1 MRLVADS
8 GLWGTGPGHEPL
20 AATPLVALVEVSGA
34 VLSWMVD
41 DPPGDAATRITFT
54 DLSRADWLW
63 RVLGESGH
71 LAVASALEAVGAVGA
86 VAPTTEARPSI
97 ELAGVDIVPGSV
109 DPLRRLAVGHWLRR
123 WWPASRADGIAGLD
137 RALLDVEIA
146 LLTSGAQGYFT
157 DDTLD
162 SDVVGLLA
170 PHASALITHVR
181 DVDPRILDLVRAGAG
196 LADEVG
202 VDAAGWPQLYAALD
216 DSGTILVM
224 PSGRRDD
231 YALAAGAGAGARGA
245 VPIARGVASI
255 SWSAVP
261 PGIFDAG
268 ENTVDW
274 TVVVA
279 GTAVAAVVRA
289 AVIGPDPATGIAVQL
304 RSGAIGGSGALD
316 ADGGATLPLVDD
328 QQRPVTESAA
338 WDHDWSATT
347 VIIGG
352 EVMETLET
360 RERVRRWARARLD
373 RPPNDAF
380 LAEVLAAES
389 DY

>member
-8 GLWGTGPGHEPL
+8 GLWGTGPGYEPI

-63 RVLGESGH
+63 RILGESGH
-71 LAVASALEAVGAVGA
+71 VTLMSAVDGAADQPQSV
-86 VAPTTEARPSI
+86 

-109 DPLRRLAVGHWLRR
+109 DRLRRLAVGHWLRR

-137 RALLDVEIA
+137 RALLDVEVA

-162 SDVVGLLA
+162 SDVMGLLA
-170 PHASALITHVR
+170 PHAPALITHVR
-181 DVDPRILDLVRAGAG
+181 DGDPRILDLVRAGAV

-202 VDAAGWPQLYAALD
+202 VDAAGWPELYAALD

-255 SWSAVP
+255 RWSAVP

-274 TVVVA
+274 RVEVA
-279 GTAVAAVVRA
+279 GTAVVAVVRA

-304 RSGAIGGSGALD
+304 RSGAIGGSDALD

-328 QQRPVTESAA
+328 QQRAVTESAA
-338 WDHDWSATT
+338 WDHDWSATSL
-347 VIIGG
+347 IIGG
-352 EVMETLET
+352 EVMETLQT
-360 RERVRRWARARLD
+360 RERVRRWAQARLD